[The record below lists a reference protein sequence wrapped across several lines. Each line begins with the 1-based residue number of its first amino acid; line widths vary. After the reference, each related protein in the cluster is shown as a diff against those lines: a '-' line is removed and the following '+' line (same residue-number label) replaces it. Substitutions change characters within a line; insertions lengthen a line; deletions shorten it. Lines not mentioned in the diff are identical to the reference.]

1 MIGFLEIFKQLQ
13 PMEVLILGEL
23 MIDTSFVSEPVDMDF
38 VWKYDRD
45 FLVCSVM
52 FGVLTKICLSYLIM
66 IDSVI

>member
-45 FLVCSVM
+45 FLVYSVM

>member
-23 MIDTSFVSEPVDMDF
+23 MIDTSFVSERVDMDF

-45 FLVCSVM
+45 FLVYSVM
-52 FGVLTKICLSYLIM
+52 FGVLTKICLCYLIM

>member
-45 FLVCSVM
+45 FLVYS
-52 FGVLTKICLSYLIM
+52 
-66 IDSVI
+66 